1 MDKLPPEITQRIVN
15 LVLHDLRWSDF
26 ERCSRKKLIAS
37 YAAVSREWQALIEP
51 TTFERLCLD
60 DQDLKYALE
69 NGIFTP
75 ARQSYIRYLSLEVG
89 LPEWE
94 SPHGLLMSPQH
105 RSEVFFSALADL
117 LDCMSSWP
125 LRPRGLTLNLG
136 FWPLGT
142 DVKNNDIQYSGTAIG
157 FRPEDTHHR
166 QLPEVAAVTSIFH
179 DWNRD
184 TLLYL
189 NPYTACE
196 IASLFPN
203 LRTFNLNLIDRGDNS
218 GNEDDQLR
226 RVQQRK
232 DVAKGLKMLP
242 GSIREFTINEIVNQG
257 AKEERYFNPLCEAG
271 SLDPFSVALREF
283 SKQLEKLKIE
293 GGMSI
298 GREFFYHPDLDKE
311 GEEALWP
318 RLRHIS
324 LEVQTRAP
332 QGQFIFNE
340 KWRVWDKKV
349 HPDPAAMTIPS
360 DQVDLY
366 CFAVAQAATR
376 MPQLEVIE
384 IEWSSVE
391 LPSTLVYYVRDGRSD
406 AEFEW
411 DSSPSVYLSGKVQ
424 DAWWK
429 AAQTHLRDGGEFNFS
444 VEDTC
449 GVRRG
454 RRWIGSE
461 FRVEPYT
468 LIDWTRTK
476 I

>member
-1 MDKLPPEITQRIVN
+1 MDKLPPKITQRIVN

-26 ERCSRKKLIAS
+26 KRYNRKKLIAS

-75 ARQSYIRYLSLEVG
+75 ARQPYIRYLSLEVG

-117 LDCMSSWP
+117 LDC
-125 LRPRGLTLNLG
+125 
-136 FWPLGT
+136 
-142 DVKNNDIQYSGTAIG
+142 TAIG

-166 QLPEVAAVTSIFH
+166 QLPEVAAVTSVFH
-179 DWNRD
+179 DWNCD
-184 TLLYL
+184 LLLYL
-189 NPYTACE
+189 NPYTAY
-196 IASLFPN
+196 
-203 LRTFNLNLIDRGDNS
+203 RGDDS
-218 GNEDDQLR
+218 GNEDDHLR

-283 SKQLEKLKIE
+283 SKQLEILFIE

-298 GREFFYHPDLDKE
+298 GHEFFYHSDLDKE
-311 GEEALWP
+311 GEETLWP
-318 RLRHIS
+318 RLRRLS

-349 HPDPAAMTIPS
+349 HPDPGAMTIPS

-366 CFAVAQAATR
+366 CFAVAQAAAR
-376 MPQLEVIE
+376 MPKLEFIE
-384 IEWSSVE
+384 IEWSSVY

-454 RRWIGSE
+454 RRWRGSE